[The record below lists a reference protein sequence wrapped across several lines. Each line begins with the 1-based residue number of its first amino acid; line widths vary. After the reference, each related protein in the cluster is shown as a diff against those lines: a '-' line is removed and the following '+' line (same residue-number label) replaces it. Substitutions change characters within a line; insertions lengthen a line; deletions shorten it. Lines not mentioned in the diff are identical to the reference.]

1 MNIAFS
7 TFLVIATMV
16 GILELYGFFMLFF
29 VLFVDHSND
38 ADYYPNIRDL

>member
-16 GILELYGFFMLFF
+16 GILELYGFYLLFF
-29 VLFVDHSND
+29 VLVFDDNKD
-38 ADYYPNIRDL
+38 ADYYPNI